1 MKYNSMSVKPPERHT
16 LARIF
21 LTAGMLVAALPGQA
35 DTINLQQAVEMSL
48 TADPRIKESEQ
59 VVEAARGL
67 LQEVQ
72 GNMGWRVGV
81 NAFVGLAP
89 KVEGGFYQGGAQS
102 CTSFPCTPRSDGN
115 DLNGLSDWTHIGFT
129 LIKPLYTFGKV
140 EHYGEAAQG
149 NIDIKRGDLK
159 KTRTDTVYDTKR
171 AYFGYLAARDIRVYL
186 DDILQRLQKE
196 LASVEKSL
204 KEDTGTAKQSDLY
217 ALQTAKGLLVKYDN
231 QAQALEKISL
241 DGLKVL
247 TGIGLK
253 GELSVADERLEPV
266 PFPKTELAEFQS
278 RALQDRPEMQQL
290 EAGLRARR
298 ALVAAKKSDRMP
310 DVYAGVIGEF
320 NYASRRDHLDN
331 PYANDFFNS
340 GGLTPVVGVKWDT
353 VFEVASA
360 RVNQAQAELEALN
373 HKKAFALEGVPFEV
387 NEAYANAQANF
398 ASQGALA
405 TSATAARHWVVASL
419 ADFSA
424 GLESADRMVDALK
437 NYVQTQIEYVRA
449 INDYNM
455 NVAQLARMTGELK

>member
-1 MKYNSMSVKPPERHT
+1 MKFNAMSFKTPELNT
-16 LARIF
+16 LART
-21 LTAGMLVAALPGQA
+21 LLAAGMLMAALPGQA

-48 TADPRIKESEQ
+48 AADPRIKESEQ

-89 KVEGGFYQGGAQS
+89 EVEGGFYQGGAQS
-102 CTSFPCTPRSDGN
+102 CTAFPCTPRSDGN
-115 DLNGLSDWTHIGFT
+115 ELNGLSDWTHIGFA

-159 KTRTDTVYDTKR
+159 KTRTDIVYDTKR

-186 DDILQRLQKE
+186 DDIQARLKKE
-196 LASVEKSL
+196 LASVEQSL
-204 KEDTGTAKQSDLY
+204 QDETGTAKQSDLY
-217 ALQTAKGLLVKYDN
+217 ALQTVKGLLAKYGN
-231 QAQALEKISL
+231 QARALEKISL

-253 GELSVADERLEPV
+253 GELSVTDERLEPV
-266 PFPKTELAEFQS
+266 PFPQAELADFQS
-278 RALQDRPEMQQL
+278 RALQDRPEMLQL

-298 ALVAAKKSDRMP
+298 ALVAAKKADRMP

-320 NYASRRDHLDN
+320 NYASQRDSLDN
-331 PYANDFFNS
+331 PYVNDFFNS
-340 GGLTPVVGVKWDT
+340 GGLTPVVGVKWDS

-373 HKKAFALEGVPFEV
+373 HRKAFALEGVPFEV
-387 NEAYANAQANF
+387 GEAYAHAQSNF
-398 ASQGALA
+398 ASQRELA
-405 TSATAARHWVVASL
+405 SSAVAARRWVVASL

-424 GLESADRMVDALK
+424 GLESADRMIEALK
-437 NYVQTQIEYVRA
+437 SYVLTQTEYVQA
-449 INDYNM
+449 INEYNM
-455 NVAQLARMTGELK
+455 NVAQLARLTGELK